1 MDLQN
6 VKFKDV
12 HIETARQNAKK
23 NGFVEEICKLAL
35 ERTFEL
41 DGEITLYRT
50 QDLLKE
56 AIEKLSSMVI

>member
-6 VKFKDV
+6 IKFKNV
-12 HIETARQNAKK
+12 NIETVRQNAQK
-23 NGFVEEICKLAL
+23 NGYVEEICKLAL

-41 DGEITLYRT
+41 DGEITLCRT
-50 QDLLKE
+50 QGLLKE